1 MSQERRSSRSRPPA
15 ANPAVEGGNIILTH
29 DQFERLIN
37 IAQNNQTIVAG
48 NQPVANNDESA
59 VPIPFAL
66 SPALV
71 NMAKPINFT
80 TSEGNKL
87 NKAAVSALPYKFD
100 VESQSINTFNEIL
113 MDRCITLEWNDPA
126 ADILSVDVNGK
137 NYNLIHDYGQL
148 TMKDIRTHC
157 ASYMTSRTRKA
168 QHQFQMYQCL
178 MVSLANM
185 QELLQE

>member
-48 NQPVANNDESA
+48 NQPVANNDEST

-100 VESQSINTFNEIL
+100 VESQSINTFNE
-113 MDRCITLEWNDPA
+113 
-126 ADILSVDVNGK
+126 
-137 NYNLIHDYGQL
+137 
-148 TMKDIRTHC
+148 RTKC
-157 ASYMTSRTRKA
+157 T
-168 QHQFQMYQCL
+168 
-178 MVSLANM
+178 
-185 QELLQE
+185 